1 MKNWQKLTL
10 TFMIAI
16 IAIILDFG
24 FKQPTMTR
32 VLVTIAGAILAISM
46 FIEMIK
52 TLRSGRYGVDLLAI
66 IAIISTLVI
75 GQYWASLIIIV
86 MLVGGESL
94 EDYAAHRASREL
106 HKLLENSPTFAHKK
120 VGDSYEDTP
129 IDAIEID
136 DVFLVKASEVVPIDG
151 VVLEGDSW
159 FDESSLTGESE
170 PVTKAIGDDV
180 LSGSINGETAVLIQA
195 SKKASDSQYQKIVQ
209 LVKESEATPA
219 QFVRLADRYAVPF
232 TIVSLLIAGA
242 AWLISGDMTRFAE
255 VLVVASPCPLIL
267 AAPIAFVGGM
277 SRSSRNGLLV
287 KNGTTIEKLSLAK
300 TVAFDK
306 TGTLTTGILQVKSI
320 TPEKTEHSE
329 DDLLQIAAALEI
341 GSNHI
346 LAKSLVKL
354 ATEKDLALLAVADLR
369 ESTGLGLSGVI
380 DNKTYRIGRANFANA
395 EDEKVNGTA
404 VFISD
409 DDVFIGKILFE
420 DKIRPESQH
429 VIERLKAQDV
439 QHILM
444 LTGDNQKTA
453 ELVAGELGITEM
465 HAGLMPSEKIGILK
479 ELPETHRPMV
489 MVGDGVNDAP
499 ALALSDVGI
508 ALGASGSTVASESAD
523 VVVLRNDLNLVP
535 ESIKIS
541 RETMKVAKEAV
552 LIGIF
557 ICIALMLIAS
567 TGILPAIIG
576 ALLQEV
582 IDTVSILY
590 ALKALKDRK

>member
-24 FKQPTMTR
+24 FKQPTLTR
-32 VLVTIAGAILAISM
+32 LLVTVTGAILAISM

-52 TLRSGRYGVDLLAI
+52 TLRSGRFGVDLLAI
-66 IAIISTLVI
+66 IAIASTLIV
-75 GQYWASLIIIV
+75 GQYWASLIIVV

-129 IDAIEID
+129 IDDIDID
-136 DVFLVKASEVVPIDG
+136 DVLLVKASEVVPIDG

-170 PVTKAIGDDV
+170 PVTKAIGDEV
-180 LSGSINGETAVLIQA
+180 LSGSINGETAVLIRA

-267 AAPIAFVGGM
+267 AAPIAFVSGM

-320 TPEKTEHSE
+320 APETATHSE
-329 DDLLQIAAALEI
+329 DDLLQIAASLEI

-346 LAKSLVKL
+346 LAKSLVKR
-354 ATEKDLALLAVADLR
+354 AAEKDLALLEVTDLR

-380 DNKTYRIGRANFANA
+380 QTKTYRIGRANFANA
-395 EDEKVNGTA
+395 EDAKVNGTA
-404 VFISD
+404 VFISED
-409 DDVFIGKILFE
+409 EVFIGKILFE

-479 ELPETHRPMV
+479 ELPETHRPIV

-557 ICIALMLIAS
+557 ISIALMLIAS
-567 TGILPAIIG
+567 TGVLPAIIG

>member
-255 VLVVASPCPLIL
+255 VLVVASPWPLIL

-404 VFISD
+404 VFISE

>member
-170 PVTKAIGDDV
+170 PVTKAIGDEV
-180 LSGSINGETAVLIQA
+180 LSGSINGETAVLIRA

-404 VFISD
+404 VFISE

>member
-24 FKQPTMTR
+24 FKQPTLTR
-32 VLVTIAGAILAISM
+32 LLVTVTGAILAISM

-66 IAIISTLVI
+66 IAIASTLIV
-75 GQYWASLIIIV
+75 GQYWASLIIVV

-129 IDAIEID
+129 IDDIDID
-136 DVFLVKASEVVPIDG
+136 DVLLVKASEVVPIDG

-170 PVTKAIGDDV
+170 PVTKAIGDEV
-180 LSGSINGETAVLIQA
+180 LSGSINGETAVLIRA

-320 TPEKTEHSE
+320 APETATHSE
-329 DDLLQIAAALEI
+329 DDLLQIAASLEI

-346 LAKSLVKL
+346 LAKSLVKR
-354 ATEKDLALLAVADLR
+354 AAEKDLALLEVTDLR

-380 DNKTYRIGRANFANA
+380 QTKTYRIGRANFANA
-395 EDEKVNGTA
+395 EDAKVNGTA
-404 VFISD
+404 VFISED
-409 DDVFIGKILFE
+409 EVFIGKILFE

-479 ELPETHRPMV
+479 ELPETHRPIV

-567 TGILPAIIG
+567 TGVLPAIIG

>member
-24 FKQPTMTR
+24 IKQPTMTR

-404 VFISD
+404 VFISE

>member
-24 FKQPTMTR
+24 FKQPTLTR
-32 VLVTIAGAILAISM
+32 LLVTVTGAILAISM

-52 TLRSGRYGVDLLAI
+52 TLRSGRFGVDLLAI
-66 IAIISTLVI
+66 IAIASTLIV
-75 GQYWASLIIIV
+75 GQYWASLIIVV

-129 IDAIEID
+129 IDDIDID
-136 DVFLVKASEVVPIDG
+136 DVLLVKASEVVPIDG

-170 PVTKAIGDDV
+170 PVTKAIGDEV
-180 LSGSINGETAVLIQA
+180 LSGSINGETAVLIRA

-267 AAPIAFVGGM
+267 AAPIAFVSGM

-320 TPEKTEHSE
+320 APETATHSE
-329 DDLLQIAAALEI
+329 DDLLQIAASLEI

-346 LAKSLVKL
+346 LAKSLVKR
-354 ATEKDLALLAVADLR
+354 AAEKDLALLEVTDLL

-380 DNKTYRIGRANFANA
+380 QTKTYRIGRANFANA
-395 EDEKVNGTA
+395 EDAKVNGTA
-404 VFISD
+404 VFISED
-409 DDVFIGKILFE
+409 EVFIGKILFE

-567 TGILPAIIG
+567 TGVLPAIIG

>member
-24 FKQPTMTR
+24 FKQPTLTR
-32 VLVTIAGAILAISM
+32 LLVTVTGAILAISM

-66 IAIISTLVI
+66 IAIASTLIV
-75 GQYWASLIIIV
+75 GQYWASLIIVV

-129 IDAIEID
+129 IDDIDID
-136 DVFLVKASEVVPIDG
+136 DVLLVKASEVVPIDG

-170 PVTKAIGDDV
+170 PVTKAIGDEV
-180 LSGSINGETAVLIQA
+180 LSGSINGETAVLIRA

-267 AAPIAFVGGM
+267 AAPIAFVGDM

-320 TPEKTEHSE
+320 APETATHSE
-329 DDLLQIAAALEI
+329 DDLLQIAASLEI

-346 LAKSLVKL
+346 LAKSLVKR
-354 ATEKDLALLAVADLR
+354 AAEKDLALLEVTDLR

-380 DNKTYRIGRANFANA
+380 QTKTYRIGRANFANA
-395 EDEKVNGTA
+395 EDAKVNGTA
-404 VFISD
+404 VFISED
-409 DDVFIGKILFE
+409 EVFIGKILFE

-567 TGILPAIIG
+567 TGVLPAIIG

>member
-24 FKQPTMTR
+24 FKQPTLTR
-32 VLVTIAGAILAISM
+32 LLVTVTGAILAISM

-52 TLRSGRYGVDLLAI
+52 TLRSGRFGVDLLAI
-66 IAIISTLVI
+66 IAIASTLII
-75 GQYWASLIIIV
+75 GQYWASLIIVV

-129 IDAIEID
+129 IDDIDID
-136 DVFLVKASEVVPIDG
+136 DVLLVKASEVVPIDG

-170 PVTKAIGDDV
+170 PVTKAIGDEV
-180 LSGSINGETAVLIQA
+180 LSGSINGETAVLIRA

-320 TPEKTEHSE
+320 APETATHSE
-329 DDLLQIAAALEI
+329 DDLLQIAASLEI

-346 LAKSLVKL
+346 LAKSLVKR
-354 ATEKDLALLAVADLR
+354 AAEKDLALLEVTDLR

-380 DNKTYRIGRANFANA
+380 QTKTYRIGRANFANA
-395 EDEKVNGTA
+395 EDAKVNGTA
-404 VFISD
+404 AFISED
-409 DDVFIGKILFE
+409 EVFIGKILFE

-567 TGILPAIIG
+567 TGVLPAIIG

>member
-1 MKNWQKLTL
+1 MKNWQKLSL
-10 TFMIAI
+10 TFIVAI
-16 IAIILDFG
+16 IALILDFG

-32 VLVTIAGAILAISM
+32 LLVTVVGVILAISM

-66 IAIISTLVI
+66 IAIISTLII

-94 EDYAAHRASREL
+94 EDYAANRASREL

-120 VGDSYEDTP
+120 VGDNYVDTP
-129 IDAIEID
+129 IDEIEID
-136 DVFLVKASEVVPIDG
+136 DVLLVKASEVVPIDG
-151 VVLEGDSW
+151 VVLEGSSW

-170 PVTKAIGDDV
+170 PVTKELGDDV
-180 LSGSINGETAVLIQA
+180 LSGSINGETAVMIRA

-242 AWLISGDMTRFAE
+242 AWFISGDMTRFAE

-287 KNGTTIEKLSLAK
+287 KNGTIIEKLSLAK

-320 TPEKTEHSE
+320 MPETSNHSE
-329 DDLLQIAAALEI
+329 DDLLQIAASLEI

-346 LAKSLVKL
+346 LAKSLVKY
-354 ATEKDLALLAVADLR
+354 AAEKGLALIEVTDLR
-369 ESTGLGLSGVI
+369 ESTGLGLSGI
-380 DNKTYRIGRANFANA
+380 IQNKNYRIGRANFANA
-395 EDEKVNGTA
+395 ENEKVSGTA
-404 VFISD
+404 VFLSE

-429 VIERLKAQDV
+429 VIERLKAQEV

-444 LTGDNQKTA
+444 LTGDNEKTA
-453 ELVAGELGITEM
+453 ELVAGELGITEV

>member
-24 FKQPTMTR
+24 FKQPTLTR
-32 VLVTIAGAILAISM
+32 LLVTVTGAILAISM

-66 IAIISTLVI
+66 IAIASTLIV
-75 GQYWASLIIIV
+75 GQYWASLIIVV

-129 IDAIEID
+129 IDDIDID
-136 DVFLVKASEVVPIDG
+136 DILLVKASEVVPIDG

-170 PVTKAIGDDV
+170 PVTKAIGDEV
-180 LSGSINGETAVLIQA
+180 LSGSINGETAVLIRA

-267 AAPIAFVGGM
+267 AAPIAFVSGM

-320 TPEKTEHSE
+320 APETATHSE
-329 DDLLQIAAALEI
+329 DDLLQIAASLEI

-346 LAKSLVKL
+346 LAKSLVKR
-354 ATEKDLALLAVADLR
+354 AAEKDLALLEVTDLR

-380 DNKTYRIGRANFANA
+380 QTKTYRIGRANFANA
-395 EDEKVNGTA
+395 EDAKVNGTA
-404 VFISD
+404 VFISED
-409 DDVFIGKILFE
+409 EVFIGKILFE

-479 ELPETHRPMV
+479 ELPETHRPIV

-557 ICIALMLIAS
+557 ISIALMLIAS
-567 TGILPAIIG
+567 TGVLPAIIG

>member
-404 VFISD
+404 VFISE

-557 ICIALMLIAS
+557 ISIALMLIAS

>member
-1 MKNWQKLTL
+1 MKNWQKLSL
-10 TFMIAI
+10 TFIVAI
-16 IAIILDFG
+16 IALILDFG

-32 VLVTIAGAILAISM
+32 LLVTVVGVILAISM

-66 IAIISTLVI
+66 IAIISTLII

-94 EDYAAHRASREL
+94 EDYAANRASREL

-120 VGDSYEDTP
+120 VGDNYVDTP
-129 IDAIEID
+129 IDEIEID
-136 DVFLVKASEVVPIDG
+136 DVLLVKASEVVPIDG
-151 VVLEGDSW
+151 IVLEGSSW

-170 PVTKAIGDDV
+170 PVTKELGDDV
-180 LSGSINGETAVLIQA
+180 LSGSINGETAVMIRA

-219 QFVRLADRYAVPF
+219 QFVRLVDRYAVPF

-242 AWLISGDMTRFAE
+242 AWFISGDMTRFAE

-320 TPEKTEHSE
+320 MPETSNHSE
-329 DDLLQIAAALEI
+329 DDLLQIAASLEI

-346 LAKSLVKL
+346 LAKSLVKY
-354 ATEKDLALLAVADLR
+354 AAEKGLALIEVTDLR
-369 ESTGLGLSGVI
+369 ESTGLGLSGI
-380 DNKTYRIGRANFANA
+380 IQNKNYRIGRANFANA
-395 EDEKVNGTA
+395 ENEKVSGTA
-404 VFISD
+404 VFLSED
-409 DDVFIGKILFE
+409 DMFIGKILFE

-429 VIERLKAQDV
+429 VIERLKAQEV
-439 QHILM
+439 QYILM
-444 LTGDNQKTA
+444 LTGDNEKTA
-453 ELVAGELGITEM
+453 ELVAGELGITEV

>member
-1 MKNWQKLTL
+1 MKNWQKLSL
-10 TFMIAI
+10 TFIIAI
-16 IAIILDFG
+16 IALILDFG
-24 FKQPTMTR
+24 FKQPMMTR
-32 VLVTIAGAILAISM
+32 LLVTVVGVILAISM

-66 IAIISTLVI
+66 IAIISTLII

-94 EDYAAHRASREL
+94 EDYAANRASREL

-120 VGDSYEDTP
+120 VGDNYVDTP
-129 IDAIEID
+129 IDEIEID
-136 DVFLVKASEVVPIDG
+136 DVLLVKASEVVPIDG
-151 VVLEGDSW
+151 VVLEGSSW

-170 PVTKAIGDDV
+170 PVTKELGDDV
-180 LSGSINGETAVLIQA
+180 LSGSINGETAVMIRA

-242 AWLISGDMTRFAE
+242 AWFISGDMTRFAE

-320 TPEKTEHSE
+320 MPETSNHSE
-329 DDLLQIAAALEI
+329 DDLLQIAASLEI

-346 LAKSLVKL
+346 LAKSLVKY
-354 ATEKDLALLAVADLR
+354 AAEKGLALIEVTDLR
-369 ESTGLGLSGVI
+369 ESTGLGLSGI
-380 DNKTYRIGRANFANA
+380 IQNKNYRIGRANFANA
-395 EDEKVNGTA
+395 ENEKVSGTA
-404 VFISD
+404 VFLSE

-429 VIERLKAQDV
+429 VIERLKAQEV
-439 QHILM
+439 QYILM
-444 LTGDNQKTA
+444 LTGDNEKTA
-453 ELVAGELGITEM
+453 ELVAGELGITEV

>member
-1 MKNWQKLTL
+1 MKNWQKLSL
-10 TFMIAI
+10 TFIIAI
-16 IAIILDFG
+16 IALILDFG

-32 VLVTIAGAILAISM
+32 LLVTVVGVILAISM

-66 IAIISTLVI
+66 IAIISTLII

-94 EDYAAHRASREL
+94 EDYAANRASREL

-120 VGDSYEDTP
+120 VGDNYVDTP
-129 IDAIEID
+129 IDEIEID
-136 DVFLVKASEVVPIDG
+136 DVLLVKASEVVPIDG
-151 VVLEGDSW
+151 IVLEGSSW

-170 PVTKAIGDDV
+170 PVTKELGDDV
-180 LSGSINGETAVLIQA
+180 LSGSINGETAVMIRA

-219 QFVRLADRYAVPF
+219 QFVRLVDRYAVPF

-242 AWLISGDMTRFAE
+242 AWFISGDMTRFAE

-320 TPEKTEHSE
+320 MPETSNHSE
-329 DDLLQIAAALEI
+329 DDLLQIAASLEI

-346 LAKSLVKL
+346 LAKSLVKYAAEKGL
-354 ATEKDLALLAVADLR
+354 AFIEVTDLR
-369 ESTGLGLSGVI
+369 ESTGLGLSGI
-380 DNKTYRIGRANFANA
+380 IQNKNYRIGRANFANA
-395 EDEKVNGTA
+395 ENEKVSGTA
-404 VFISD
+404 VFLSE

-429 VIERLKAQDV
+429 VIERLKAQEV
-439 QHILM
+439 QYILM
-444 LTGDNQKTA
+444 LTGDNEKTA
-453 ELVAGELGITEM
+453 ELVAGELGITEV

>member
-1 MKNWQKLTL
+1 MKNWQKLSL
-10 TFMIAI
+10 TFIVAI
-16 IAIILDFG
+16 IALILDFG
-24 FKQPTMTR
+24 FKQPTISR
-32 VLVTIAGAILAISM
+32 LLVTVVGVILAISM

-66 IAIISTLVI
+66 IAIISTLII

-94 EDYAAHRASREL
+94 EDYAANRASREL

-120 VGDSYEDTP
+120 VGDNYVDTP
-129 IDAIEID
+129 IDEIEID
-136 DVFLVKASEVVPIDG
+136 DVLLVKASEVVPIDG
-151 VVLEGDSW
+151 IVLEGSSW

-170 PVTKAIGDDV
+170 PVTKELGDDV
-180 LSGSINGETAVLIQA
+180 LSGSINGETAVMIRA

-219 QFVRLADRYAVPF
+219 QFVRLVDRYAVPF

-242 AWLISGDMTRFAE
+242 AWFISGDMTRFAE

-300 TVAFDK
+300 IVAFDK

-320 TPEKTEHSE
+320 MPETSNHSE
-329 DDLLQIAAALEI
+329 DDLLQIAASLEI

-346 LAKSLVKL
+346 LAKSLVKYAAEKGL
-354 ATEKDLALLAVADLR
+354 AFIEVTDLR
-369 ESTGLGLSGVI
+369 ESTGLGLSGI
-380 DNKTYRIGRANFANA
+380 IQNKNYRIGRANFANA
-395 EDEKVNGTA
+395 ENEKVSGTA
-404 VFISD
+404 VFLSE

-429 VIERLKAQDV
+429 VIERLKAQEV
-439 QHILM
+439 QYILM
-444 LTGDNQKTA
+444 LTGDNEKTA
-453 ELVAGELGITEM
+453 ELVAGELGITEV

>member
-120 VGDSYEDTP
+120 VGDSYVDTP

-404 VFISD
+404 VFISE

>member
-1 MKNWQKLTL
+1 MKNWQKLSL
-10 TFMIAI
+10 TFIVAI
-16 IAIILDFG
+16 IALILDFG

-32 VLVTIAGAILAISM
+32 LLVTVVGVILAISM

-66 IAIISTLVI
+66 IAIISTLII
-75 GQYWASLIIIV
+75 GQYWASLIIFV

-94 EDYAAHRASREL
+94 EDYAANRASREL

-120 VGDSYEDTP
+120 VGDNYVDTP
-129 IDAIEID
+129 IDEIEID
-136 DVFLVKASEVVPIDG
+136 DVLLVKASEVVPIDS
-151 VVLEGDSW
+151 VVLEGSSW

-170 PVTKAIGDDV
+170 PVTKELGDDV
-180 LSGSINGETAVLIQA
+180 LSGSINGETAVMIRA

-242 AWLISGDMTRFAE
+242 AWFISGDMTRFAE

-320 TPEKTEHSE
+320 MPETSNHSE
-329 DDLLQIAAALEI
+329 DDLLQIAASLEI

-346 LAKSLVKL
+346 LAKSLVKY
-354 ATEKDLALLAVADLR
+354 AAEKGLALIEVTDLR
-369 ESTGLGLSGVI
+369 ESTGLGLSGI
-380 DNKTYRIGRANFANA
+380 IQNKNYRIGRANFANA
-395 EDEKVNGTA
+395 ENEKVSGTA
-404 VFISD
+404 VFHSEND
-409 DDVFIGKILFE
+409 TFIGKILFE

-429 VIERLKAQDV
+429 VIKRLKAQEV

-444 LTGDNQKTA
+444 LTGDNEKTA
-453 ELVAGELGITEM
+453 ELVAGELGITEV

-590 ALKALKDRK
+590 ALKALKDRN

>member
-24 FKQPTMTR
+24 FKQPTLTR
-32 VLVTIAGAILAISM
+32 LLVTVTGAILAISM

-52 TLRSGRYGVDLLAI
+52 TLRSGRFGVDLLAI
-66 IAIISTLVI
+66 IAIASTLIV
-75 GQYWASLIIIV
+75 GQYWASLIIVV

-129 IDAIEID
+129 IDDIDID
-136 DVFLVKASEVVPIDG
+136 DVLLVKASEVVPIDG

-170 PVTKAIGDDV
+170 PVTKAIGDEV
-180 LSGSINGETAVLIQA
+180 LSGSINGETAVLIRA

-320 TPEKTEHSE
+320 APETATHSE
-329 DDLLQIAAALEI
+329 DDLLQIAASLEI

-346 LAKSLVKL
+346 LAKSLVKR
-354 ATEKDLALLAVADLR
+354 AAEKDLALLEVTDLR

-380 DNKTYRIGRANFANA
+380 QTKTYRIGRANFANA

-404 VFISD
+404 VFISED
-409 DDVFIGKILFE
+409 EVFIGKILFE

-557 ICIALMLIAS
+557 ISIALMLIAS
-567 TGILPAIIG
+567 TGVLPAIIG

>member
-180 LSGSINGETAVLIQA
+180 LSGIINGETAVLIQA

-404 VFISD
+404 VFISE

>member
-267 AAPIAFVGGM
+267 AAAIAFVGGM

-404 VFISD
+404 VFISE

>member
-24 FKQPTMTR
+24 FKQPTLTR
-32 VLVTIAGAILAISM
+32 LLVTVTGAILAISM

-52 TLRSGRYGVDLLAI
+52 TLRSGRFGVDLLAI
-66 IAIISTLVI
+66 IAIASTLIV
-75 GQYWASLIIIV
+75 GQYWASLIIVV

-129 IDAIEID
+129 IDDIDID
-136 DVFLVKASEVVPIDG
+136 DVLLVKASEVVPIDG

-170 PVTKAIGDDV
+170 PVTKAIGDEV
-180 LSGSINGETAVLIQA
+180 LSGSINGETAVLIRA

-267 AAPIAFVGGM
+267 AAPIAFVSGM

-320 TPEKTEHSE
+320 APETATHSE
-329 DDLLQIAAALEI
+329 DDLLQIAASLEI

-346 LAKSLVKL
+346 LAKSLVKR
-354 ATEKDLALLAVADLR
+354 AAEKDLALLEVTDLR

-380 DNKTYRIGRANFANA
+380 QTKTYRIGRANFANA
-395 EDEKVNGTA
+395 EDAKVNGTA
-404 VFISD
+404 VFISED
-409 DDVFIGKILFE
+409 EVFIGKILFE

-557 ICIALMLIAS
+557 ISIALMLIAS
-567 TGILPAIIG
+567 TGVLPAIIG

>member
-24 FKQPTMTR
+24 FKQPTLTR
-32 VLVTIAGAILAISM
+32 LLVTVTGAILAISM

-66 IAIISTLVI
+66 IAIASTLIV
-75 GQYWASLIIIV
+75 GQYWASLIIVV

-129 IDAIEID
+129 IDDIDID
-136 DVFLVKASEVVPIDG
+136 DVLLVKASEVVPIDG

-170 PVTKAIGDDV
+170 PVTKAIGDEV
-180 LSGSINGETAVLIQA
+180 LSGSINGETAVLIRA

-267 AAPIAFVGGM
+267 AAPIAFVSGM

-320 TPEKTEHSE
+320 APETATHSE
-329 DDLLQIAAALEI
+329 DDLLQIAASLEI

-346 LAKSLVKL
+346 LAKSLVKR
-354 ATEKDLALLAVADLR
+354 AAEKDLALLEVTDLR

-380 DNKTYRIGRANFANA
+380 QTKTYRIGRANFANA
-395 EDEKVNGTA
+395 EDAKVNGTA
-404 VFISD
+404 VFISED
-409 DDVFIGKILFE
+409 EVFIGKILFE

-557 ICIALMLIAS
+557 ISIALMLIAS
-567 TGILPAIIG
+567 TGVLPAIIG

>member
-1 MKNWQKLTL
+1 MKNWQKLSL
-10 TFMIAI
+10 TFIVAI
-16 IAIILDFG
+16 IALILDFG
-24 FKQPTMTR
+24 FKQPTISR
-32 VLVTIAGAILAISM
+32 LLVTVVGVILAISM

-66 IAIISTLVI
+66 IAIISTLII

-94 EDYAAHRASREL
+94 EDYAANRASREL

-120 VGDSYEDTP
+120 VGDNYVDTP
-129 IDAIEID
+129 IDEIEID
-136 DVFLVKASEVVPIDG
+136 DVLLVKASEVVPIDG
-151 VVLEGDSW
+151 IVLEGSSW

-170 PVTKAIGDDV
+170 PVTKELGDDV
-180 LSGSINGETAVLIQA
+180 LSGSINGETAVMIRA

-242 AWLISGDMTRFAE
+242 AWFISGDMTRFAE

-320 TPEKTEHSE
+320 MPETSNHSE
-329 DDLLQIAAALEI
+329 DDLLQIAASLEI

-346 LAKSLVKL
+346 LAKSLVKY
-354 ATEKDLALLAVADLR
+354 AAEKGLALIEVTDLR
-369 ESTGLGLSGVI
+369 ESTGLGLSGI
-380 DNKTYRIGRANFANA
+380 IQNKNYRIGRANFANA
-395 EDEKVNGTA
+395 ENEKVSGTA
-404 VFISD
+404 VFLSE

-429 VIERLKAQDV
+429 VIERLKAQEV

-453 ELVAGELGITEM
+453 ELVAGELGITEV

>member
-32 VLVTIAGAILAISM
+32 VLVTIAGSILAISM

-170 PVTKAIGDDV
+170 PVTKAIGDEV

-320 TPEKTEHSE
+320 MPESDALSE
-329 DDLLQIAAALEI
+329 DELLQLAYSLEI
-341 GSNHI
+341 ASNHI

-354 ATEKDLALLAVADLR
+354 AESKGMSRLAVSDLT
-369 ESTGLGLSGVI
+369 EETGLGLSGVI
-380 DNKTYRIGRANFANA
+380 NGKAYRIGRAKFANTK
-395 EDEKVNGTA
+395 DEKISGTA
-404 VFISD
+404 FNISE
-409 DDVFIGKILFE
+409 DDVFIGRILFE
-420 DKIRPESQH
+420 DKVRAESKD
-429 VIERLKAQDV
+429 VIENLKGLAV
-439 QHILM
+439 SHIMM
-444 LTGDNQKTA
+444 LTGDNLKTA
-453 ELVAGELGITEM
+453 ETVADELGITEV
-465 HAGLMPSEKIGILK
+465 HAQLMPSEKIEILK
-479 ELPETHRPMV
+479 ALPEANRPMV
-489 MVGDGVNDAP
+489 MVGDGINDAP

-508 ALGASGSTVASESAD
+508 ALGASGATVASESAD
-523 VVVLRNDLNLVP
+523 VVVLRNDLSLIP
-535 ESIKIS
+535 ESIQIS

-557 ICIALMLIAS
+557 ICIALMLIAA

>member
-94 EDYAAHRASREL
+94 EDYAVHRASREL

-242 AWLISGDMTRFAE
+242 AWLISGDMTRFVE

-404 VFISD
+404 VFISE

>member
-24 FKQPTMTR
+24 FKQPTLTR
-32 VLVTIAGAILAISM
+32 LLVTVTGAILAISM

-66 IAIISTLVI
+66 IAIASTLIV
-75 GQYWASLIIIV
+75 GQYWASLIIVV

-129 IDAIEID
+129 IDDIDID
-136 DVFLVKASEVVPIDG
+136 DILLVKASEVVPIDG

-170 PVTKAIGDDV
+170 PVTKAIGDEV
-180 LSGSINGETAVLIQA
+180 LSGSINGETAVLIRA

-267 AAPIAFVGGM
+267 AAPIAFVSGM

-320 TPEKTEHSE
+320 APETATHSE
-329 DDLLQIAAALEI
+329 DDLLQIAASLEI

-346 LAKSLVKL
+346 LAKSLVKR
-354 ATEKDLALLAVADLR
+354 AAEKDLALLEVTDLR

-380 DNKTYRIGRANFANA
+380 QTKTYRIGRANFANA
-395 EDEKVNGTA
+395 EDAKVNGTA
-404 VFISD
+404 VFISED
-409 DDVFIGKILFE
+409 EVFIGKILFE

-479 ELPETHRPMV
+479 ELPETHRPIV

-567 TGILPAIIG
+567 TGVLPAIIG

>member
-24 FKQPTMTR
+24 FKQPTLTR
-32 VLVTIAGAILAISM
+32 LLVTVTGAILAISM

-66 IAIISTLVI
+66 IAIASTLIV
-75 GQYWASLIIIV
+75 GQYWASLIIVV

-129 IDAIEID
+129 IDDIDID
-136 DVFLVKASEVVPIDG
+136 DVLLVKASEVVPIDG

-170 PVTKAIGDDV
+170 PVTKAIGDEV
-180 LSGSINGETAVLIQA
+180 LSGSINGETAVLIRA

-219 QFVRLADRYAVPF
+219 EFVRLADRYAVPF

-320 TPEKTEHSE
+320 APETATHSE
-329 DDLLQIAAALEI
+329 DDLLQIAASLEI

-346 LAKSLVKL
+346 LAKSLVKR
-354 ATEKDLALLAVADLR
+354 AAEKDLALLEVTDLR

-380 DNKTYRIGRANFANA
+380 QTKTYRIGRANFANA
-395 EDEKVNGTA
+395 EDAKVNGTA
-404 VFISD
+404 VFISED
-409 DDVFIGKILFE
+409 EVFIGKILFE

-567 TGILPAIIG
+567 TGVLPAIIG

>member
-24 FKQPTMTR
+24 FKQPTLTR
-32 VLVTIAGAILAISM
+32 LLVTVTGAILAISM

-52 TLRSGRYGVDLLAI
+52 TLRSGRFGVDLLAI
-66 IAIISTLVI
+66 IAIASTLIV
-75 GQYWASLIIIV
+75 GQYWASLIIVV

-129 IDAIEID
+129 IDDIDID
-136 DVFLVKASEVVPIDG
+136 DILLVKASEVVPIDG

-170 PVTKAIGDDV
+170 PVTKAIGDEV
-180 LSGSINGETAVLIQA
+180 LSGSINGETAVLIRA

-320 TPEKTEHSE
+320 APETATHSE
-329 DDLLQIAAALEI
+329 DDLLQIAASLEI

-346 LAKSLVKL
+346 LAKSLVKR
-354 ATEKDLALLAVADLR
+354 AAEKDLALLEVTDLR

-380 DNKTYRIGRANFANA
+380 QTKTYRIGRANFANA
-395 EDEKVNGTA
+395 EDAKVNGTA
-404 VFISD
+404 VFISED
-409 DDVFIGKILFE
+409 EVFIGKILFE

-557 ICIALMLIAS
+557 ISIALMLIAS
-567 TGILPAIIG
+567 TGVLPAIIG

>member
-1 MKNWQKLTL
+1 MKNWQKLSL
-10 TFMIAI
+10 TFIIAI
-16 IAIILDFG
+16 IALVLDFG

-32 VLVTIAGAILAISM
+32 LLVTVSGAILAISM
-46 FIEMIK
+46 SIEMIK

-120 VGDSYEDTP
+120 VGDGYEDTP
-129 IDAIEID
+129 IDEIEIG
-136 DVFLVKASEVVPIDG
+136 DVLLVKASEVVPIDG
-151 VVLEGDSW
+151 IVLEGDSW

-170 PVTKAIGDDV
+170 PVTKAVGDDV
-180 LSGSINGETAVLIQA
+180 LSGSVNGETAVLIKA

-242 AWLISGDMTRFAE
+242 AWLVSGSMTRFAE

-320 TPEKTEHSE
+320 TPGVVTYSE
-329 DDLLQIAAALEI
+329 NDLLQIAAALEI

-354 ATEKDLALLAVADLR
+354 ATEKGLTLLEVSDLK
-369 ESTGLGLSGVI
+369 ESTGLGLSGII
-380 DNKTYRIGRANFANA
+380 DTKTYRIGRANFANA
-395 EDEKVNGTA
+395 ADEKVTGTA
-404 VFISD
+404 VFISE

-444 LTGDNQKTA
+444 LTGDNEKTA

-465 HAGLMPSEKIGILK
+465 HVGLMPSEKIGILK
-479 ELPETHRPMV
+479 ALPETHRPMV

-567 TGILPAIIG
+567 TGVLPAIIG

>member
-1 MKNWQKLTL
+1 MKNWQKLSL
-10 TFMIAI
+10 TFIVAI
-16 IAIILDFG
+16 IALILDFG
-24 FKQPTMTR
+24 FKQPTISR
-32 VLVTIAGAILAISM
+32 LLVTVVGVILAISM

-66 IAIISTLVI
+66 IAIISTLII

-94 EDYAAHRASREL
+94 EDYAANRASREL

-120 VGDSYEDTP
+120 VGDNYVDTP
-129 IDAIEID
+129 IDEIEID
-136 DVFLVKASEVVPIDG
+136 DVLLVKASEVVPIDG
-151 VVLEGDSW
+151 IVLEGSSW

-170 PVTKAIGDDV
+170 PVTKELGDDV
-180 LSGSINGETAVLIQA
+180 LSGSINGETAVMIRA

-219 QFVRLADRYAVPF
+219 QFVRLVDRYAVPF

-242 AWLISGDMTRFAE
+242 AWFISGDMTRFAE

-320 TPEKTEHSE
+320 MPETSNHSE
-329 DDLLQIAAALEI
+329 DDLLQIAASLEI

-346 LAKSLVKL
+346 LAKSLVKYAAEKGL
-354 ATEKDLALLAVADLR
+354 AFIEVTDLR
-369 ESTGLGLSGVI
+369 ESTGLGLSGI
-380 DNKTYRIGRANFANA
+380 IQNKNYRIGRANFANA
-395 EDEKVNGTA
+395 ENEKVSGTA
-404 VFISD
+404 VFLSE

-429 VIERLKAQDV
+429 VIERLKAQEV
-439 QHILM
+439 QYILM
-444 LTGDNQKTA
+444 LTGDNEKTA
-453 ELVAGELGITEM
+453 ELVAGELGITEV

-508 ALGASGSTVASESAD
+508 ALGASGSTVASESAN

>member
-404 VFISD
+404 VFISE

-576 ALLQEV
+576 ALLQED
-582 IDTVSILY
+582 IFTLSILY

>member
-24 FKQPTMTR
+24 FKQPTLTR
-32 VLVTIAGAILAISM
+32 LLVTVTGAILAISM

-52 TLRSGRYGVDLLAI
+52 TLRSGRFGVDLLAI
-66 IAIISTLVI
+66 IAIASTLIV
-75 GQYWASLIIIV
+75 GQYWASLIIVV

-129 IDAIEID
+129 IDDIDID
-136 DVFLVKASEVVPIDG
+136 DVLLVKASEVVPIDG

-170 PVTKAIGDDV
+170 PVTKAIGDEV
-180 LSGSINGETAVLIQA
+180 LSGSINGETAVLIRA

-320 TPEKTEHSE
+320 APETATHSE
-329 DDLLQIAAALEI
+329 DDLLQIAASLEI

-346 LAKSLVKL
+346 LAKSLVKR
-354 ATEKDLALLAVADLR
+354 AAEKDLALLEVTDLR

-380 DNKTYRIGRANFANA
+380 QTKTYRIGRANFANA
-395 EDEKVNGTA
+395 EDAKVNGTA
-404 VFISD
+404 VFISED
-409 DDVFIGKILFE
+409 EVFIGKILFE

-479 ELPETHRPMV
+479 ELPETHRPIV

-567 TGILPAIIG
+567 TGVLPAIIG

>member
-24 FKQPTMTR
+24 FKQPTLTR
-32 VLVTIAGAILAISM
+32 LLVTVTGAILAISM

-52 TLRSGRYGVDLLAI
+52 TLRSGRFGVDLLAI
-66 IAIISTLVI
+66 IAIASTLIV
-75 GQYWASLIIIV
+75 GQYWASLIIVV

-129 IDAIEID
+129 IDDIDID
-136 DVFLVKASEVVPIDG
+136 DVLLVKASEVVPIDG

-170 PVTKAIGDDV
+170 PVTKAIGDEV
-180 LSGSINGETAVLIQA
+180 LSGSINGETAVLIRA

-320 TPEKTEHSE
+320 APETATHSE
-329 DDLLQIAAALEI
+329 DDLLQIAASLEI

-346 LAKSLVKL
+346 LAKSLVKR
-354 ATEKDLALLAVADLR
+354 AAEKDLALLEVTDLR

-380 DNKTYRIGRANFANA
+380 QTKTYRIGRANFANA
-395 EDEKVNGTA
+395 EDAKVNGTA
-404 VFISD
+404 AFISED
-409 DDVFIGKILFE
+409 EVFIGKILFE

-479 ELPETHRPMV
+479 ELPETHRPIV

-567 TGILPAIIG
+567 TGVLPAIIG

>member
-380 DNKTYRIGRANFANA
+380 DNKTYRIGRANFADA

-404 VFISD
+404 VFISE

>member
-1 MKNWQKLTL
+1 MKNWQKLSL
-10 TFMIAI
+10 TFIIAI
-16 IAIILDFG
+16 IALILDFG

-32 VLVTIAGAILAISM
+32 LLVTVVGVILAISM

-66 IAIISTLVI
+66 IAIISTLII

-94 EDYAAHRASREL
+94 EDYAANRASREL

-120 VGDSYEDTP
+120 VGDNYVDTP
-129 IDAIEID
+129 IDEIEID
-136 DVFLVKASEVVPIDG
+136 DVLLVKASEVVPIDG
-151 VVLEGDSW
+151 VVLEGSSW

-170 PVTKAIGDDV
+170 PVTKELGDDV
-180 LSGSINGETAVLIQA
+180 LSGSINGETAVMIRA

-242 AWLISGDMTRFAE
+242 AWFISGDMTRFAE

-320 TPEKTEHSE
+320 MPETSNHSE
-329 DDLLQIAAALEI
+329 DDLLQIAASLEI

-346 LAKSLVKL
+346 LAKSLVKY
-354 ATEKDLALLAVADLR
+354 AAEKGLALIEVTDLR
-369 ESTGLGLSGVI
+369 ESTGLGLSGI
-380 DNKTYRIGRANFANA
+380 IQNKNYRIGRANFANA
-395 EDEKVNGTA
+395 ENEKVSGTA
-404 VFISD
+404 VFLSE

-429 VIERLKAQDV
+429 VIERLKAQEV

-444 LTGDNQKTA
+444 LTGDNEKTA
-453 ELVAGELGITEM
+453 ELVAGELGITEV

>member
-24 FKQPTMTR
+24 FKQPTLTR
-32 VLVTIAGAILAISM
+32 LLVTVTGAILAISM

-52 TLRSGRYGVDLLAI
+52 TLRSGRFGVDLLAI
-66 IAIISTLVI
+66 IAIASTLIV
-75 GQYWASLIIIV
+75 GQYWASLIIVV

-129 IDAIEID
+129 IDDIDID
-136 DVFLVKASEVVPIDG
+136 DVLLVKASEVVPIDG

-170 PVTKAIGDDV
+170 PVTKAIGDEV
-180 LSGSINGETAVLIQA
+180 LSGSINGETAVLIRA

-267 AAPIAFVGGM
+267 AAPIAFVSGM

-320 TPEKTEHSE
+320 APETATHSE
-329 DDLLQIAAALEI
+329 DDLLQIAASLEI

-346 LAKSLVKL
+346 LAKSLVKR
-354 ATEKDLALLAVADLR
+354 AAEKDLALLEVTDLR

-380 DNKTYRIGRANFANA
+380 QTKTYRIGRANFANA
-395 EDEKVNGTA
+395 EDAKVNGTA
-404 VFISD
+404 VFISED
-409 DDVFIGKILFE
+409 EVFIGKILFE

-444 LTGDNQKTA
+444 LTGDNQKQLNSSQANSALQKCT
-453 ELVAGELGITEM
+453 LV
-465 HAGLMPSEKIGILK
+465 
-479 ELPETHRPMV
+479 
-489 MVGDGVNDAP
+489 
-499 ALALSDVGI
+499 
-508 ALGASGSTVASESAD
+508 
-523 VVVLRNDLNLVP
+523 
-535 ESIKIS
+535 
-541 RETMKVAKEAV
+541 
-552 LIGIF
+552 
-557 ICIALMLIAS
+557 
-567 TGILPAIIG
+567 
-576 ALLQEV
+576 
-582 IDTVSILY
+582 
-590 ALKALKDRK
+590 